1 MLCSTLGQSWSKTSL
16 ALVAL
21 LPICFS
27 QSRTSQKLSAG
38 QHFQYRNH
46 HWGKFSS
53 FKLSS
58 FQVFNYITTGA
69 SSSFGFPVG
78 SARVLQRQFW
88 PRKTRQCW
96 PRKTRQGLFW
106 ILKKDKTGG
115 YFENIKTWELK
126 VPPGASSHH
135 PQPPH
140 CSKPWYDSWIDIRLK

>member
-106 ILKKDKTGG
+106 ILKKDRGLFWKHENLRVKSAARCFLPSPTTTTLLKTLIWQLDQ
-115 YFENIKTWELK
+115 Y
-126 VPPGASSHH
+126 
-135 PQPPH
+135 
-140 CSKPWYDSWIDIRLK
+140 